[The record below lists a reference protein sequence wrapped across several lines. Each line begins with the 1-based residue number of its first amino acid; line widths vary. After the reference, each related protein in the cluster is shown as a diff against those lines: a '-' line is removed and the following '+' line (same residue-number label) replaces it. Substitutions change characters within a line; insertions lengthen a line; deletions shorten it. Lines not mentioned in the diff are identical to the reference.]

1 MTKLASDSE
10 INPFIGGLMKEIQI
24 IDRSEMVSKLKQN
37 LVIDPAKTAFIA
49 IDMHRGHLDPAVA
62 TMPASD
68 EDCRRVVSNTQR
80 LFDFG
85 RTLKIPIIHVTLIH
99 REIPG
104 LGSEAMKNAF
114 WKSVQ
119 TLLTAENRLSPG
131 RKSTTRFHN
140 LEGSVGTE
148 IIPELKAKTDYVI
161 NNKKR
166 LDCFFGTDLET
177 LLRTLGAQTVVLT
190 GINTNTCVMNTAFSA
205 FNRDFQVIVISD
217 CVASMYGEDLHI
229 MGLENVQRC
238 LGHVLTAAEFME
250 KITTLGR

>member
-1 MTKLASDSE
+1 
-10 INPFIGGLMKEIQI
+10 MKDVRI
-24 IDRSEMVSKLKQN
+24 IDRSDMVSRLNQQ
-37 LVIDPAKTAFIA
+37 LVIDPTRTVFVAV
-49 IDMHRGHLDPAVA
+49 DMHRGHLDPSVA
-62 TMPASD
+62 TMPAAD
-68 EDCRRVVSNTQR
+68 EDCRRVISNTQR

-85 RTLKIPIIHVTLIH
+85 RSLNMPVIHVTLVH

-104 LGSEAMKNAF
+104 LGSEAMKNRF

-119 TLLTAENRLSPG
+119 TALTDENRLSPG

-148 IIPELKAKTDYVI
+148 IIPALKAKTDYVI

-177 LLRTLGAQTVVLT
+177 LLRTLGAETVVLT

-205 FNRDFQVIVISD
+205 FNRDFQVVVISD
-217 CVASMYGEDLHI
+217 CVASMYGEDLHVL
-229 MGLENVQRC
+229 GLENVKRC
-238 LGHVLTAAEFME
+238 LGHVLSTDEFIKKAA
-250 KITTLGR
+250 GR

>member
-1 MTKLASDSE
+1 MRQ
-10 INPFIGGLMKEIQI
+10 IQI
-24 IDRSEMVSKLKQN
+24 VDRSDMVSKLKQN
-37 LVIDPAKTAFIA
+37 LVIDPARTAFVA

-62 TMPASD
+62 TMPASE

-85 RTLKIPIIHVTLIH
+85 RNLDIPIIHVILVH

-104 LGSEAMKNAF
+104 WGSEAMKNAF

-119 TLLTAENRLSPG
+119 TTLAEENRLSTG

-140 LEGSVGTE
+140 LQGSIGTE
-148 IIPELKAKTDYVI
+148 IIPALKAETDYVI

-177 LLRTLGAQTVVLT
+177 LLRTLGTETVVLT

-217 CVASMYGEDLHI
+217 CVASMYGDDLHVL
-229 MGLENVQRC
+229 GLENVKRC
-238 LGHVLTAAEFME
+238 LGHVLTVAEFME
-250 KITTLGR
+250 KITT

>member
-1 MTKLASDSE
+1 
-10 INPFIGGLMKEIQI
+10 MKKIEI
-24 IDRSEMVSKLKQN
+24 IDRSDMVATLKQN
-37 LVIDPAKTAFIA
+37 LAIDPAKAAFVA

-62 TMPASD
+62 TMPASE
-68 EDCRRVVSNTQR
+68 EDCRRVVTNTQR

-85 RTLKIPIIHVTLIH
+85 RTLRIPIIHVTLVH

-104 LGSEAMKNAF
+104 LGSEAMQNVF

-119 TLLTAENRLSPG
+119 TLLTEENRLSPG
-131 RKSTTRFHN
+131 RNSTTRFHN

-148 IIPELKAKTDYVI
+148 IIPELKATTDYVI

-177 LLRTLGAQTVVLT
+177 LLRTLGAETVVLT
-190 GINTNTCVMNTAFSA
+190 GINTNTCVLNTAFSA

-217 CVASMYGEDLHI
+217 CVASMYGEDLHVL
-229 MGLENVQRC
+229 GLENVKRC
-238 LGHVLTAAEFME
+238 LGHVLTAAEFIE
-250 KITTLGR
+250 KTTV

>member
-1 MTKLASDSE
+1 
-10 INPFIGGLMKEIQI
+10 MKNVQI
-24 IDRSEMVSKLKQN
+24 VDRSDMVSKLNRN

-49 IDMHRGHLDPAVA
+49 VDMHRGHLDPAVA
-62 TMPASD
+62 TMPASA
-68 EDCRRVVSNTQR
+68 EDCRRVVLNTQR

-85 RTLKIPIIHVTLIH
+85 RTQKIPVIHVILVH

-104 LGSEAMKNAF
+104 LGSEAMQNVF

-119 TLLTAENRLSPG
+119 NTLSEENRLSPG

-140 LEGSVGTE
+140 LAGSPGTE
-148 IIPELKAKTDYVI
+148 IIPALKAESDYVI

-166 LDCFFGTDLET
+166 LDCFFGTDLEI
-177 LLRTLGAQTVVLT
+177 LLRTLGTETVVLT

-217 CVASMYGEDLHI
+217 CVASMYGDDLHVL
-229 MGLENVQRC
+229 GLENVQRC
-238 LGHVLTAAEFME
+238 LGYVLTVEEFME
-250 KITTLGR
+250 KVSTQGR